1 MDIENAALAQAI
13 RRLALS
19 ESGFVFDPV
28 SGLSF
33 TVNESGLDILRQL
46 QKNTDL
52 KQTQHHLLQSYDA
65 NEPELQRD
73 LEDFIAAVGEQMGML

>member
-1 MDIENAALAQAI
+1 MENAAMEKVLH
-13 RRLALS
+13 RLALS

-28 SGLSF
+28 SGQSF

-52 KQTQHHLLQSYDA
+52 QQTHEYLMQNYAASEQ
-65 NEPELQRD
+65 ELQRD
-73 LEDFIAAVGEQMGML
+73 LEDFIASLREQMGLQ